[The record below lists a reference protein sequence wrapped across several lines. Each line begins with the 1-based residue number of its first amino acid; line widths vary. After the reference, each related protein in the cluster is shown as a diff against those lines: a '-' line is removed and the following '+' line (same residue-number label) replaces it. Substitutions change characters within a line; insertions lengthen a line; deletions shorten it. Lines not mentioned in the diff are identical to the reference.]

1 MKGWKF
7 ISSSVILVVVLSSA
21 AIVMP
26 KAVKADPG
34 SIVNPSF
41 ETGDLSGWIVSL
53 PLGGEAVAVT
63 SYTTVPP
70 VSPMVY
76 TAFSGSYFARIKT
89 NGPGSYSTVSQT
101 FSAAAGDKISGWAW
115 FVANDYM
122 PFDDNAHVHIK
133 LGATV
138 LATVFSAS
146 VSSIGD
152 YGQTPWTYW
161 EYTFTASG
169 TYTVEAHLAN
179 VRDSA
184 VDSQMGLDAVFVIP
198 VVTSPTPRPTPR
210 PSPSMAIP
218 RQLPP
223 VMALEYLA
231 VNPQHTYAGQPV
243 TITTNVSNAG
253 GATGSYTVVLMING
267 QQEATRLVSA
277 GAMSAVPVK
286 FTVTKDVPGTY
297 TVTIG
302 NQQSSFTILGG
313 GTSGSAGSGGLIVI
327 LIMGVL
333 VLATVVVLM
342 LTFRRPA

>member
-7 ISSSVILVVVLSSA
+7 ISSSVILVLVLSSA
-21 AIVMP
+21 AILMP

-34 SIVNPSF
+34 GIVNPSF
-41 ETGDLSGWIVSL
+41 ETGDLSGWSVSL

-76 TAFSGSYFARIKT
+76 TAINGSYFARIKT

-122 PFDDNAHVHIK
+122 PYNDNAHVHIK
-133 LGATV
+133 LGATM

-146 VSSIGD
+146 VSSVGNF
-152 YGQTPWTYW
+152 GQTPWTYW
-161 EYTFTASG
+161 EYTFRASG
-169 TYTVEAHLAN
+169 TYTVEAHLCN

-198 VVTSPTPRPTPR
+198 VFVGSPKPRA
-210 PSPSMAIP
+210 SPSMARP
-218 RQLPP
+218 TQLPP
-223 VMALEYLA
+223 AMALQYLA

-243 TITTNVSNAG
+243 TITTNVSNTG

-327 LIMGVL
+327 LIIGLL